1 MRRFVDQIASSGF
14 AIVPS
19 VLLGDTLETLERDL
33 PTSSR
38 GNGGFRNLLD
48 RPPIA
53 TLATSTAVRG
63 LIEPVLGHDAFP
75 VRAILFDKTPVANWK
90 VSWHQDLTI
99 AVKER
104 SEVAG
109 YGPWTEKAGV
119 VHVQPPLSIL
129 EQMLALRLHI
139 DESGAVNGPLR
150 VLPGSHRAGRLRDA
164 EIPVWRERIAEQL
177 CLVPRGGALLMRPLL
192 LHASSPAETPEHRRV
207 IHIEYANCALA
218 GGLQWRWGESRALN
232 SSDDR

>member
-1 MRRFVDQIASSGF
+1 MSAFVDQIASSGF

-19 VLLGDTLETLERDL
+19 ILSKDTLETLERDL
-33 PTSSR
+33 PTSSG
-38 GNGGFRNLLD
+38 GNGGLRNLLD
-48 RPPIA
+48 TPPIA
-53 TLATSTAVRG
+53 TLAARTAVRG
-63 LIEPVLGHDAFP
+63 LIEPVLGQGAFP

-99 AVKER
+99 AVKAR
-104 SEVAG
+104 AEVAG
-109 YGPWTEKAGV
+109 YGPWSEKAGV
-119 VHVQPPLSIL
+119 VHVQPPVSIL

-139 DESGAVNGPLR
+139 DDSGPANGPLR
-150 VLPGSHRAGRLRDA
+150 VLPGSHWAGRLRDA
-164 EIPVWRERIAEQL
+164 EIPEWRERLAEHV

-218 GGLQWRWGESRALN
+218 GGLQWRWGESRA
-232 SSDDR
+232 RAA